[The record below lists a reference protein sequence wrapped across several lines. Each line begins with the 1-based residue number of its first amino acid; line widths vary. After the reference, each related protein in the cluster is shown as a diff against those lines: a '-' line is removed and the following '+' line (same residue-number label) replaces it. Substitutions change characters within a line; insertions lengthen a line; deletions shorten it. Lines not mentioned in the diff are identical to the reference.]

1 MSTWK
6 EGMNPSKGLTFDNKV
21 EVKRALTIY
30 ALKENKHFVISKLT
44 KVKLCA
50 KCIDESC
57 KWYVA
62 TVMKPKLH
70 KL

>member
-50 KCIDESC
+50 KCIDESF